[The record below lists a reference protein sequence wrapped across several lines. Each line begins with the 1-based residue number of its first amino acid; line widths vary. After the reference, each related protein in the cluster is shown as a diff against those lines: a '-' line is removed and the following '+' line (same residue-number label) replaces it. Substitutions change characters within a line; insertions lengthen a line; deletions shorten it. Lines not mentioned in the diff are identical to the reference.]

1 MFIKLIITILIII
14 NLNVPFNS
22 IIDIGLLG
30 ILFAFLISTKI
41 NQSTKE
47 IILTN
52 KIRFLLILSM
62 TAINIFLPKLSIEE
76 AHSIFLNSNDINTIG
91 EFLPT
96 QIITEIKNDY
106 QNFDT
111 KRMFKSSNS
120 TQFNSLE
127 KFSKFNSIKSPFA
140 FSSDSFFQKK
150 KYSRKVNNI
159 NFSTRENLRIS
170 QFNTLNY
177 SLPFDKH
184 FRRILP
190 YYVFYEIPEIAKG
203 SSICSKGNLFFYL
216 SKNEFDFN
224 KDKEI
229 SFRRNPDEKCF
240 QYDSKYKK
248 LYLIGYSINEKDNL
262 SINLKKN
269 IYLII
274 IDFIKY
280 FVTFLIIL
288 FAFSFSKIIIKNNLF
303 IYFISF
309 FSTIIL
315 ALIRDPNLISGL
327 RYFRGGADG
336 ILHYSRGLDITQ
348 NLIKGEYLLFLRG
361 GNDVFYFMPGLRY
374 FSSLS
379 NIFFGDTNFGYI
391 LLATFLPYAIF
402 KLFKIYTNTKVAF
415 ILLISFIFFP
425 IFENMG
431 FGHFNYIWQIARNHA
446 ETLSIT
452 LIVIGLTFIVNIE
465 KNKKIDIIKILF
477 SIILFSFAVLARPNF
492 FPTTTIFTL
501 YVILILYLNKN
512 YNYIFLV
519 SFFYCISFLCLM
531 HNIYFGNSFVLFTH
545 ANLHFAFTERFYE
558 LILDDGIN
566 IIIRQLIIW
575 NPLYNIHRLIILI
588 IILYSIINYR
598 HNFFTYAL
606 FLSVITQHLVLL
618 TTHPGG
624 RYAYLAWFLTFIL
637 FVKVEY
643 SNKVLQQLFIKTK
656 KLLI

>member
-22 IIDIGLLG
+22 IIDISLLGLL
-30 ILFAFLISTKI
+30 FTFLISTKI
-41 NQSTKE
+41 NQSAKE
-47 IILTN
+47 LIFGK

-62 TAINIFLPKLSIEE
+62 TCINLILPKLSIEE
-76 AHSIFLNSNDINTIG
+76 AHSIFLNDNDINTIG
-91 EFLPT
+91 KFLPS
-96 QIITEIKNDY
+96 QIISEIKNDY

-111 KRMFKSSNS
+111 NRILKSSDS
-120 TQFNSLE
+120 THFHSLKNFN
-127 KFSKFNSIKSPFA
+127 KFKSIKSPFA

-150 KYSRKVNNI
+150 KYSRKVKNI

-177 SLPFDKH
+177 NLPFDKH

-203 SSICSKGNLFFYL
+203 SLICSKGNLFYYF
-216 SKNEFDFN
+216 SKKKFDFN
-224 KDKEI
+224 KDQAI
-229 SFRRNPDEKCF
+229 SFKRNLNEKCF
-240 QYDSKYKK
+240 QYNNKYKK

-269 IYLII
+269 IYLKV

-288 FAFSFSKIIIKNNLF
+288 FAFSFSEKIIKNNLF
-303 IYFISF
+303 VYFISF
-309 FSTIIL
+309 LSTIIL
-315 ALIRDPNLISGL
+315 ALIRDPNLIFGL

-336 ILHYSRGLDITQ
+336 LLHYARGLDIVQ
-348 NLIKGEYLLFLRG
+348 NLIKDEYLLSIRG
-361 GNDVFYFMPGLRY
+361 GIDIFYFMPGLRY
-374 FSSLS
+374 FSSLC
-379 NIFFGDTNFGYI
+379 NIFFGDTIFGYI

-402 KLFKIYTNTKVAF
+402 KLFKIYTNTKIAF
-415 ILLISFIFFP
+415 VLFISYIFFP

-431 FGHFNYIWQIARNHA
+431 FGHFNYIWQIARYHA

-452 LIVIGLTFIVNIE
+452 LIIIGLTFIVNIE
-465 KNKKIDIIKILF
+465 KNNKLEIVKILF
-477 SIILFSFAVLARPNF
+477 SIILFSFSVLARPNF
-492 FPTTTIFTL
+492 FPTSTIFTL

-512 YNYIFLV
+512 YNYILLV
-519 SFFYCISFLCLM
+519 SIFYCISFLCLI
-531 HNIYFGNSFVLFTH
+531 HNIYFGNSFVLFTNT
-545 ANLHFAFTERFYE
+545 NLHFVFTDRFQE
-558 LILDDGIN
+558 LNLLDETN
-566 IIIRQLIIW
+566 LIIQQIKKW
-575 NPLYNIHRLIILI
+575 NPLYNIHRLIILA
-588 IILYSIINYR
+588 IILYSVINYK
-598 HNFFTYAL
+598 HSLFTYAL
-606 FLSVITQHLVLL
+606 LFSVISQHGVLL
-618 TTHPGG
+618 LTHPDS
-624 RYAYLAWFLTFIL
+624 RYAYLAWLLTFIL

>member
-14 NLNVPFNS
+14 NLKVPFNS
-22 IIDIGLLG
+22 IIDISLLG

-62 TAINIFLPKLSIEE
+62 TSINIFLPKLSIDE

-96 QIITEIKNDY
+96 QIITEIRNDY
-106 QNFDT
+106 KNFDIN
-111 KRMFKSSNS
+111 RILKSSNS
-120 TQFNSLE
+120 KYFNSTE
-127 KFSKFNSIKSPFA
+127 KFNKLKSIQSPFA

-150 KYSRKVNNI
+150 KYSRKVENI
-159 NFSTRENLRIS
+159 NFSTRGNLRIS

-177 SLPFDKH
+177 NLQFDKH

-190 YYVFYEIPEIAKG
+190 YYVLYEIPDIAKG
-203 SSICSKGNLFFYL
+203 SFICSKGNLFFYF
-216 SKNEFDFN
+216 SKNEFNFI
-224 KDKEI
+224 KDDAI
-229 SFRRNPDEKCF
+229 SFKRNPNDKCF

-262 SINLKKN
+262 SILLKKN
-269 IYLII
+269 ILLKI
-274 IDFIKY
+274 IDSIKY
-280 FVTFLIIL
+280 FFISLILL
-288 FAFSFSKIIIKNNLF
+288 FAFSFSKKITKTNF
-303 IYFISF
+303 FVYFVSF

-315 ALIRDPNLISGL
+315 ALIRDSDLIFGL

-348 NLIKGEYLLFLRG
+348 NLIKGEYLLSLRG
-361 GNDVFYFMPGLRY
+361 GGDIFYFMPGLRY

-391 LLATFLPYAIF
+391 LLATFLPYAVF
-402 KLFKIYTNTKVAF
+402 KLFKIYTNTKIAF
-415 ILLISFIFFP
+415 ILFISFIFFP

-431 FGHFNYIWQIARNHA
+431 FGYFNYIWQIARNHA

-452 LIVIGLTFIVNIE
+452 LIMIGLTFIVKIE
-465 KNKKIDIIKILF
+465 KNKKKDIIKILF
-477 SIILFSFAVLARPNF
+477 SIILFSFSVLARPNF

-519 SFFYCISFLCLM
+519 SIFYCISFLCLM
-531 HNIYFGNSFVLFTH
+531 HNIYFGNTFVLFTS
-545 ANLHFAFTERFYE
+545 ANPHFAFTERFHE
-558 LILDDGIN
+558 LNLVDGTN
-566 IIIRQLIIW
+566 IIMRQLIKW

-588 IILYSIINYR
+588 IILYSIINYK

-606 FLSVITQHLVLL
+606 FLSVISQHLVLL
-618 TTHPGG
+618 ITHPGS

-643 SNKVLQQLFIKTK
+643 SNKILQQLFIKTK
-656 KLLI
+656 KFLI